1 MVRININ
8 VLLFLILLNKTY
20 IIFECEDI
28 FKMEGKF
35 YCLILFTCQ
44 KIYIYIYIYIYISK
58 TKKRN

>member
-28 FKMEGKF
+28 CKMEGKF

-44 KIYIYIYIYIYISK
+44 KIYIYISK